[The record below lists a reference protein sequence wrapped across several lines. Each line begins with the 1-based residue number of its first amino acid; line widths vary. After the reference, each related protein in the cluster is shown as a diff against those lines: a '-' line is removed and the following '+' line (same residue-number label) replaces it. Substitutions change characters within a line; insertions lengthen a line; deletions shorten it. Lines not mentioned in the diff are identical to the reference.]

1 MAAFGENVLIK
12 RLSFIRAFNRM
23 SGLKKPSTNKSSS
36 LLMKTKSTSQTPR
49 KFKSAILLA
58 ITALAFCA
66 SPGSRADGD
75 CYCETIWTHA
85 GAGDWFT
92 QSNWSSIVPD
102 CGQGNCPGHP
112 VEARINNG
120 GTAQINSTT
129 QTAYACEMF
138 IGFSPG
144 DSGSLSVSHG
154 ALNQC
159 GDIFVGYGGSG
170 KLTITNGG
178 FVHTFFNPS
187 IGSQQNSNGSVTVD
201 GQYQD
206 GTKSQ
211 WLVAGE
217 LEVGGTINGE
227 GGTGLLTITNSATLT
242 AGSVHVWKSGTV
254 TGNSSITTTSG
265 MTVDGTVAP
274 SGGGGTLTINGA
286 LSFGSFG
293 TMQCAV
299 TPQDPSTTPQVSIS
313 GQVSLGGRLS
323 VTMSGDFSS
332 APTRF
337 TLLYA
342 NTFDVNHS
350 KFDSES
356 ITYPT
361 GQGCWIPQ
369 ITYDYTGGH
378 VHVYLDRV
386 YNCN

>member
-1 MAAFGENVLIK
+1 M
-12 RLSFIRAFNRM
+12 
-23 SGLKKPSTNKSSS
+23 
-36 LLMKTKSTSQTPR
+36 
-49 KFKSAILLA
+49 
-58 ITALAFCA
+58 
-66 SPGSRADGD
+66 
-75 CYCETIWTHA
+75 
-85 GAGDWFT
+85 
-92 QSNWSSIVPD
+92 
-102 CGQGNCPGHP
+102 
-112 VEARINNG
+112 EARINNG

-211 WLVAGE
+211 GLVAGE

-274 SGGGGTLTINGA
+274 NGGAGTLTLVGDLHLNAGA
-286 LSFGSFG
+286 
-293 TMQCAV
+293 TTQCKV
-299 TPQDPSTTPQVSIS
+299 IPQDPSTTPQVSIS

-323 VTMSGDFSS
+323 VTMTGDFSS

-342 NTFDVNHS
+342 DSVNSLHRT
-350 KFDSES
+350 FDSES

>member
-1 MAAFGENVLIK
+1 
-12 RLSFIRAFNRM
+12 
-23 SGLKKPSTNKSSS
+23 
-36 LLMKTKSTSQTPR
+36 
-49 KFKSAILLA
+49 
-58 ITALAFCA
+58 
-66 SPGSRADGD
+66 
-75 CYCETIWTHA
+75 
-85 GAGDWFT
+85 
-92 QSNWSSIVPD
+92 
-102 CGQGNCPGHP
+102 
-112 VEARINNG
+112 
-120 GTAQINSTT
+120 
-129 QTAYACEMF
+129 
-138 IGFSPG
+138 
-144 DSGSLSVSHG
+144 
-154 ALNQC
+154 
-159 GDIFVGYGGSG
+159 
-170 KLTITNGG
+170 
-178 FVHTFFNPS
+178 
-187 IGSQQNSNGSVTVD
+187 VD

-274 SGGGGTLTINGA
+274 SGGGGTLTLVGDLHLKAGA
-286 LSFGSFG
+286 
-293 TMQCAV
+293 TTQCKV
-299 TPQDPSTTPQVSIS
+299 IPQDPSTTPQVSVS

-342 NTFDVNHS
+342 DSVNSLHRT
-350 KFDSES
+350 FDSES